1 MTRFGQPGVLTNPP
15 WSALTA
21 AQQTSEA
28 RLMEVYAA
36 MLTNLDD
43 NVGRVIDYLKSIGE
57 YDNTM
62 IVFFSDNGA
71 DGMGYGFIPFIDSNL
86 NLDIDNSL
94 ANYRSEEHTSEL
106 PSLMR
111 ISYAVFCLK

>member
-1 MTRFGQPGVLTNPP
+1 MTRFGQPGVLTNPS
-15 WSALTA
+15 WSSLTT

-43 NVGRVIDYLKSIGE
+43 NVGRVIDYLKSIDE

-71 DGMGYGFIPFIDSNL
+71 DGMG
-86 NLDIDNSL
+86 
-94 ANYRSEEHTSEL
+94 RSEEHTSEL
-106 PSLMR
+106 PSLLR
-111 ISYAVFCLK
+111 FSYAVFCFKKKIT